1 MQGAGDGEAFNYYE
15 DDDENHFGTFATSRK
30 NPSSHKTS
38 SSIGSNGR
46 KQVCSTGISEK
57 AQGENIINK
66 QLHNCK
72 EWHDFRLKFVLH
84 CGCKLIKTTL
94 CS

>member
-1 MQGAGDGEAFNYYE
+1 MLKKFQNEFTLVHLLIKFVLQGAGDGEAFNYYE

-57 AQGENIINK
+57 AQGENIMNK
-66 QLHNCK
+66 Q
-72 EWHDFRLKFVLH
+72 
-84 CGCKLIKTTL
+84 
-94 CS
+94 